1 MGGAIERIADAIDQ
15 VANDVH
21 GTATEAELIVRV
33 AELWLMMSAIDPE
46 LARRQRAYTTPP
58 DGTPG

>member
-1 MGGAIERIADAIDQ
+1 MGAAIGRIADAIDQ

-21 GTATEAELIVRV
+21 GTATETELTARV
-33 AELWLMMSAIDPE
+33 AELWLMMSAIDPQ
-46 LARRQRAYTTPP
+46 LARRQQAYTTPS